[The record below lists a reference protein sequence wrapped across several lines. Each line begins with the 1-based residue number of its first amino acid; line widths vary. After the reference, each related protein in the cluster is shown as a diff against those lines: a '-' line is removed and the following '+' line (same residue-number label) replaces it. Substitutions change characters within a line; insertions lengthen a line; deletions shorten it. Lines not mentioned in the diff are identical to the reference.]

1 MRACHWH
8 VVNACSYDS
17 RNRFGGVKLAET
29 QQVNQ
34 SKTVKGKVIDDH
46 GDPLIG
52 VTVAVKGQSGTGCV
66 TDVDGNFS
74 LSVPSGATLVFSYVG
89 YTTVTVKTGGQST
102 INITMKSDAQEL
114 DEVVAIGY
122 GTMKKRDLTGAT
134 TSLRSDAI
142 TSVMASNP
150 IEALQGKSSGVAVFT
165 NNQPGEAPTLRIR
178 GSASINAGTDP
189 LYVVD
194 GFALTDG
201 NMNTQHNGTCQHGRK
216 DALTPYRDY
225 KWTGVHRLC

>member
-1 MRACHWH
+1 MKYQKNMRHLFDVLGQRHGRALVICGLAIGTLSMP
-8 VVNACSYDS
+8 VPMIAEIVS
-17 RNRFGGVKLAET
+17 GGVKLAET

-114 DEVVAIGY
+114 D
-122 GTMKKRDLTGAT
+122 
-134 TSLRSDAI
+134 
-142 TSVMASNP
+142 
-150 IEALQGKSSGVAVFT
+150 
-165 NNQPGEAPTLRIR
+165 
-178 GSASINAGTDP
+178 
-189 LYVVD
+189 
-194 GFALTDG
+194 
-201 NMNTQHNGTCQHGRK
+201 
-216 DALTPYRDY
+216 
-225 KWTGVHRLC
+225 